1 MAGGPVSVN
10 TAMISL
16 GLAQVRIGASAT
28 NIAQINRCLG
38 SAASIGSLANTKFI
52 GNVDFWNH
60 ESGFP
65 LKEDLSVPIRESAA
79 LECNFEEITPYNLAL
94 ARGLDPA
101 SYNKTP
107 LSGEIALGALTTPS
121 YVRMES
127 IYTYPDGQNQM
138 AMIFPR
144 AQVASSTELD
154 FQKEDNVKP
163 PIMITSKRADS
174 TISGGN
180 AVWDDM
186 PLGRVYWTAYSA
198 EYAGA

>member
-52 GNVDFWNH
+52 SNVDFWNH

-127 IYTYPDGQNQM
+127 IYTYPDGQDQM

-186 PLGRVYWTAYSA
+186 PLGRVYWTPYSA

>member
-52 GNVDFWNH
+52 SNVDFWNH

-127 IYTYPDGQNQM
+127 IYTYPDGQDQM

>member
-52 GNVDFWNH
+52 SNVDFWNH

-127 IYTYPDGQNQM
+127 IYTYPDGQDQM

-144 AQVASSTELD
+144 AQVASPTELD

-186 PLGRVYWTAYSA
+186 PLGRVYWTPYSA